1 MSRVAARRS
10 EGEFHAR
17 VAAARADER
26 VLSAIRL
33 ATLHKVTSRAAG
45 MAELHDAEALRNLAA
60 AIRRHALEYLP
71 HYLEQFV
78 DAAERRGAQVHFA
91 VDAGAATRLIG
102 DIAARS
108 GARLAVKSKSMT
120 SEEVALNDAL
130 AARGVEVVETDLGE
144 FIVQI
149 DADRPSHIVTPIIH
163 KDRHQVAASLSRT
176 LGRAVPADPT
186 VITAVAREHL
196 RERFRRADLGI
207 TGANFAVAETG
218 SICLCTNEG
227 NGRMTLTR
235 PRVHVA
241 LVGIEKIIPR
251 LADLAV
257 FLKLLARSSTGQ
269 PLTVYTTL
277 ITGPRG
283 SAEPD
288 GPEQVHIVLLDN
300 GRSRLLGGPAAEVL
314 ACIRCGACLNACP
327 VYRNIGGHAYG
338 GVYPGPIGSVLLPLL
353 GGLERH
359 AALPRASSLCGACR
373 DACPVK
379 IDIPGQLVR
388 LRAESQALQPL
399 GKRLAMWLFGVV
411 AARPILY
418 RAAQW
423 LIRHA
428 PPRGPD
434 GWTRA
439 SFGRFAPWMHCRDLP
454 PVPRRTFRRLWH
466 DELEREA

>member
-1 MSRVAARRS
+1 MSRATARQS
-10 EGEFHAR
+10 TAEFHAR
-17 VAAARADER
+17 VAEARADER
-26 VLSAIRL
+26 VLSAIRA
-33 ATLHKVTSRAAG
+33 ATLHKVASRAAG
-45 MAELHDAEALRNLAA
+45 MAELRDAEALRGLAA
-60 AIRRHALEYLP
+60 AIRRHTLEYLP

-78 DAAERRGAQVHFA
+78 DAAERRGARVHFA
-91 VDAGAATRLIG
+91 PDASAATRLIG

-120 SEEVALNDAL
+120 SEEVGLNQAL

-163 KDRHQVAASLSRT
+163 KDRYQVAASLSRV
-176 LGRAVPADPT
+176 LGHAVPADP
-186 VITAVAREHL
+186 VAITAVVRAHL

-227 NGRMTLTR
+227 NGRMALTR

-241 LVGIEKIIPR
+241 LVGIEKVIPR

-257 FLKLLARSSTGQ
+257 LLKLLARSSTGQ
-269 PLTVYTTL
+269 PLTVYSTL

-283 SAEPD
+283 LAETD
-288 GPEQVHIVLLDN
+288 GPDEVHIVLLDN

-327 VYRNIGGHAYG
+327 VYRSIGGHAYG
-338 GVYPGPIGSVLLPLL
+338 GVYPGPIGSLVMPLL
-353 GGLERH
+353 DGVERH
-359 AALPRASSLCGACR
+359 VALPRASSLCGACR

-379 IDIPGQLVR
+379 IDIPALLVR
-388 LRAESQALQPL
+388 LRAQTRALQPL
-399 GKRLAMWLFGVV
+399 GKRLAMRLFGAVV
-411 AARPILY
+411 ARPTLY
-418 RAAQW
+418 HAAQW

-428 PPRGPD
+428 LPRARSLGLLS
-434 GWTRA
+434 GW
-439 SFGRFAPWMHCRDLP
+439 MQCRDLP
-454 PVPRRTFRRLWH
+454 PMPPRTFRRLWH
-466 DELEREA
+466 DELERGA